1 VDASDPTHPQEVAN
15 FVPPAGKQPVKPSQR
30 AVLTNTTQV
39 WGVAYEASRDLVY
52 ASDMNTGLWI
62 LDRTDR

>member
-1 VDASDPTHPQEVAN
+1 
-15 FVPPAGKQPVKPSQR
+15 VKPSQR
-30 AVLTNTTQV
+30 GVLTNTTQV
-39 WGVAYEASRDLVY
+39 WGVAYETSRDLVY